1 MTSHPDAE
9 ALAFFAEKL
18 LESDEEHDVA
28 AHIESCDR
36 CAATLEDLTEVS
48 KVLATVSAPALPQEL
63 TDLLDRQITEAARER
78 TATGISEPSEPPS
91 EEAPDDEGTESTTSV
106 TPLTPRRRRFTLP
119 RLLVVAAAA
128 VFVVGAGTAVING
141 VFSSRTN
148 LEDTAAPLIES
159 EEDSAPDTALTYTP
173 EVVRS
178 GTVYTDSEL
187 AEQATE
193 TWDRSPL
200 GDGPED
206 SGTTALHQEGVSPPE
221 ADEYAAELAQEIG
234 LRVVL
239 VDDSLYGPDGDQ
251 AWVMFAQDEERV
263 EVFVMD
269 PERTSHDDITD
280 NILANQTLEPR

>member
-9 ALAFFAEKL
+9 ALAFFAENL

-28 AHIESCDR
+28 AHVESCDR

-63 TDLLDRQITEAARER
+63 TDLLDQQITEAARER
-78 TATGISEPSEPPS
+78 TATDTSEPPS
-91 EEAPDDEGTESTTSV
+91 EEAPDDEDTEAAASV
-106 TPLTPRRRRFTLP
+106 TPLAPRRRRFTLP

-128 VFVVGAGTAVING
+128 VFIIGGGTAVING

-173 EVVRS
+173 DVVRS

-206 SGTTALHQEGVSPPE
+206 SGTIALHQEGAPLPE
-221 ADEYAAELAQEIG
+221 AGEYAAELAQEIG

-239 VDDSLYGPDGDQ
+239 VDDSLYGPDGDH
-251 AWVMFAQDEERV
+251 AWVMFAQDGEQV

-269 PERTSHDDITD
+269 PERTPHDDITD
-280 NILANQTLEPR
+280 NILTSQTLEPR